1 MIPEVDE
8 RFEEALRASAN
19 GDQQAFAD
27 VCNWCSE
34 RLMKYCRSRL
44 CFEDLRSAY
53 QEDLL
58 NQVFQA
64 FWCEINKRPA
74 CFSLTSPMAWCIL
87 RRIAKSLAYDHYRR
101 QYCRKR
107 RPSEGIRN
115 FNYEQHSPSIEYEGI
130 MELEIRES
138 RDEFLNRLG
147 ESDRTL
153 VEMRRAGVDIGG
165 IARQLQVGSS
175 TLYNRL
181 RHLELSFK
189 NNFD

>member
-1 MIPEVDE
+1 
-8 RFEEALRASAN
+8 
-19 GDQQAFAD
+19 
-27 VCNWCSE
+27 
-34 RLMKYCRSRL
+34 
-44 CFEDLRSAY
+44 
-53 QEDLL
+53 
-58 NQVFQA
+58 
-64 FWCEINKRPA
+64 
-74 CFSLTSPMAWCIL
+74 
-87 RRIAKSLAYDHYRR
+87 
-101 QYCRKR
+101 
-107 RPSEGIRN
+107 
-115 FNYEQHSPSIEYEGI
+115 